1 MLSISLPR
9 PKKWT
14 KWSSLNPTLVPN
26 SPQFYPIHSPT
37 LLYQLSTALNTKP

>member
-14 KWSSLNPTLVPN
+14 KWSSLNLTLVPN
-26 SPQFYPIHSPT
+26 SPPFHPIHSHT
-37 LLYQLSTALNTKP
+37 LLYQLSTALNAKP